1 MCLDF
6 PELSRDRSFKTNLGL
21 DFHRES
27 EFEEMVQLTNFSK
40 RSEFIK
46 GLGELKVKIGEE
58 EKAYFDNDYL
68 IQRFLGL
75 TPDQLASNESYKKK
89 EAKAAPKAEG
99 AEGAEGE
106 AAPAEG
112 EEGEAPEVTL

>member
-6 PELSRDRSFKTNLGL
+6 PELSKDRSFKTNLGL

-46 GLGELKVKIGEE
+46 GLGELKIKVGEE

-75 TPDQLASNESYKKK
+75 TPDQLAANESYKKK
-89 EAKAAPKAEG
+89 EAKEAPKAEG
-99 AEGAEGE
+99 SEGE
-106 AAPAEG
+106 SAAPAEG